1 MMNELIAEA
10 KGTLGLYSIWLDDGQ
25 YEAIIN
31 AVLDKASNYSEEDAS
46 TLAVAASTRLNRILR
61 ICREIKWTGLGEPAM
76 KDNATRAALHDLAC
90 LMMQDSLKR
99 ASECAGA

>member
-61 ICREIKWTGLGEPAM
+61 ICREIKWTDIGEPAM
-76 KDNATRAALHDLAC
+76 KDNVTRAAMHDLAC
-90 LMMQDSLKR
+90 LMLQDALERK
-99 ASECAGA
+99 AVA